1 MIRLIV
7 TPHLP
12 HRQPLFTPISCDARS
27 GRPSASNGMAK
38 GTRSVRTRLGQK
50 INAKL
55 ERMFPERRLFL
66 KSDTDTRFIR
76 VRPMMQ
82 LVAFTGSAMLVA
94 WAIVATAII
103 LMDSIGSGNFRE
115 QAKRDQRNYQTRLNE
130 ISSQRDSRA
139 VEALAAQ
146 NRFNAALAQISV
158 MQSELLNSETH
169 RRELE
174 TGIEVIQ
181 LTLRGTMKD
190 REIAR
195 GQVAKLQSLVDNG
208 EAGTSF
214 ASAGAGAPMGF
225 VAEALAKTAAERD
238 QVVRDAQDALLQAED
253 LAQQIAIMKDQNDQI
268 FRQLEEAMTVSV
280 APLDKM
286 FRAAGMPTERIIE
299 QVRRG
304 YSGQGGPLTPLSFS
318 TRGGEASADALRA
331 NKLLNQ
337 MDRLNLYR
345 IAAQKAPFANPVK
358 AAFRF
363 TSKFGPR
370 RDPKTGGRRMHKGV
384 DFAAPNGTP
393 LYAAADGVVTYAGW
407 SSGYGRLVKIQHEF
421 GIETRYAH
429 MSKLRAKVGQ
439 RVSRGDRIGDMGA
452 SGRVTGVHLHY
463 EIRVGGKAVNPM
475 IYIKAANDVF

>member
-1 MIRLIV
+1 
-7 TPHLP
+7 
-12 HRQPLFTPISCDARS
+12 
-27 GRPSASNGMAK
+27 
-38 GTRSVRTRLGQK
+38 VRKRLGQK

-195 GQVAKLQSLVDNG
+195 GQVAKLQSLVENG
-208 EAGTSF
+208 EAGTPF
-214 ASAGAGAPMGF
+214 ASAGGGAPMGF

-253 LAQQIAIMKDQNDQI
+253 MARQIAIMKDQNDQI

-452 SGRVTGVHLHY
+452 TGRVTGVHLHY

>member
-1 MIRLIV
+1 
-7 TPHLP
+7 
-12 HRQPLFTPISCDARS
+12 
-27 GRPSASNGMAK
+27 
-38 GTRSVRTRLGQK
+38 VRTRLGQK
-50 INAKL
+50 INGKL
-55 ERMFPERRLFL
+55 EHMFPERRVFL

-76 VRPMMQ
+76 VSPMMQ
-82 LVAFTGSAMLVA
+82 LVAITGSSVLVA

-115 QAKRDQRNYQTRLNE
+115 QAKRDQRTYQSRLNE

-139 VEALAAQ
+139 VEAVAAQ

-190 REIAR
+190 RELAR
-195 GQVAKLQSLVDNG
+195 SQVAELQSQVNSG
-208 EAGTSF
+208 EAGTSI
-214 ASAGAGAPMGF
+214 ASAGGSAPMDF

-238 QVVRDAQDALLQAED
+238 KVVRDAQNALLRADEM
-253 LAQQIAIMKDQNDQI
+253 AHQIAIMKDQNDQI

-286 FRAAGMPTERIIE
+286 FRAAGMSTKRIIE

-318 TRGGEASADALRA
+318 TRGEEALADALRA

-358 AAFRF
+358 AAYRF

-393 LYAAADGVVTYAGW
+393 LYATADGVVTHAGW

-463 EIRVGGKAVNPM
+463 EVRVGGKAVNPM

>member
-1 MIRLIV
+1 M
-7 TPHLP
+7 
-12 HRQPLFTPISCDARS
+12 
-27 GRPSASNGMAK
+27 
-38 GTRSVRTRLGQK
+38 RTRLEQK

-55 ERMFPERRLFL
+55 ERMFPERRVFL

-115 QAKRDQRNYQTRLNE
+115 QAKRDQRNYQARLNE

-169 RRELE
+169 RHELE

-195 GQVAKLQSLVDNG
+195 GQVAELQSQVDSG
-208 EAGTSF
+208 EEGKSF
-214 ASAGAGAPMGF
+214 AFAGGGAPMDF

-253 LAQQIAIMKDQNDQI
+253 MAQQIATMKDQNNQI

-280 APLDKM
+280 APLAKM

-304 YSGQGGPLTPLSFS
+304 YSGQGGPLTPLSCS

-384 DFAAPNGTP
+384 DFAAANGTP
-393 LYAAADGVVTYAGW
+393 LYATADGVVTHAGW

-463 EIRVGGKAVNPM
+463 EVRVGSKAVNPM

>member
-1 MIRLIV
+1 
-7 TPHLP
+7 
-12 HRQPLFTPISCDARS
+12 
-27 GRPSASNGMAK
+27 
-38 GTRSVRTRLGQK
+38 VRTRLGQK

-55 ERMFPERRLFL
+55 EHMFPERRVFL

-115 QAKRDQRNYQTRLNE
+115 QAKRDQRTYQSRLNE
-130 ISSQRDSRA
+130 ISSQRNSRA
-139 VEALAAQ
+139 VEAVAAQ

-190 REIAR
+190 RELAR
-195 GQVAKLQSLVDNG
+195 GQVAELQSQVNSG
-208 EAGTSF
+208 EAGTSL
-214 ASAGAGAPMGF
+214 ASAGGSAPMDF

-238 QVVRDAQDALLQAED
+238 QVVRDAQDALLRADEM
-253 LAQQIAIMKDQNDQI
+253 AQQIATMKDQNDQI

-280 APLDKM
+280 SPLDKM

-318 TRGGEASADALRA
+318 TRGEEASADALRA

-393 LYAAADGVVTYAGW
+393 LYATADGVVTHAGW

-439 RVSRGDRIGDMGA
+439 RVSRGDRIGDIGA

-463 EIRVGGKAVNPM
+463 EVRVGGKAVNPM

>member
-1 MIRLIV
+1 
-7 TPHLP
+7 
-12 HRQPLFTPISCDARS
+12 
-27 GRPSASNGMAK
+27 
-38 GTRSVRTRLGQK
+38 VRTRLGQK
-50 INAKL
+50 INGKL
-55 ERMFPERRLFL
+55 EHMFPERRVFL

-76 VRPMMQ
+76 VSPMMQ
-82 LVAFTGSAMLVA
+82 LVALTGSSVLVA

-115 QAKRDQRNYQTRLNE
+115 QAKRDQRTYQSRLNE

-139 VEALAAQ
+139 VEAVAAQ

-190 REIAR
+190 RELAR
-195 GQVAKLQSLVDNG
+195 SQVAELQSQVNSG
-208 EAGTSF
+208 EAGTSI
-214 ASAGAGAPMGF
+214 ASAGGSAPMDF

-238 QVVRDAQDALLQAED
+238 QVVRDAQNALLRADEM
-253 LAQQIAIMKDQNDQI
+253 AHQIAIMKDQNDQI

-286 FRAAGMPTERIIE
+286 FRAAGMSTKRIIE

-304 YSGQGGPLTPLSFS
+304 YSGQGGPLTPLSFY
-318 TRGGEASADALRA
+318 TRGEEALADALRA

-337 MDRLNLYR
+337 MDQLNLYR

-358 AAFRF
+358 AAYRF

-393 LYAAADGVVTYAGW
+393 LYATADGVVTHAGW

-463 EIRVGGKAVNPM
+463 EVRVGGKAVNPM

>member
-1 MIRLIV
+1 MRNWNICFL
-7 TPHLP
+7 
-12 HRQPLFTPISCDARS
+12 
-27 GRPSASNGMAK
+27 
-38 GTRSVRTRLGQK
+38 
-50 INAKL
+50 
-55 ERMFPERRLFL
+55 RRRVFL

-115 QAKRDQRNYQTRLNE
+115 QAKRDQRTYQSRLNE
-130 ISSQRDSRA
+130 ISSQRDRRA
-139 VEALAAQ
+139 VEAVAAQ

-190 REIAR
+190 RELAR
-195 GQVAKLQSLVDNG
+195 GQVAELQSQVNSG
-208 EAGTSF
+208 EAGTSL
-214 ASAGAGAPMGF
+214 ASAGGSAPMDF

-238 QVVRDAQDALLQAED
+238 QVVRDAQDALLRADEM
-253 LAQQIAIMKDQNDQI
+253 AQQIATMKDQNDQI

-280 APLDKM
+280 SPLDKM

-318 TRGGEASADALRA
+318 TRGEEASADALRA

-393 LYAAADGVVTYAGW
+393 LYATADGVVTHAGW

-463 EIRVGGKAVNPM
+463 EVRVGGNAVNPM

>member
-12 HRQPLFTPISCDARS
+12 HRQPLFTPISCDARL
-27 GRPSASNGMAK
+27 GRPSACNGMAK

-55 ERMFPERRLFL
+55 ERMFPERRVFL

-115 QAKRDQRNYQTRLNE
+115 QAKRDQRNYQARLNE

-195 GQVAKLQSLVDNG
+195 SQVAELQSQVDSG

-214 ASAGAGAPMGF
+214 ASAGGGAPMDF

-253 LAQQIAIMKDQNDQI
+253 MAQQIATMKDQNDQI

-384 DFAAPNGTP
+384 DFAAANGTP
-393 LYAAADGVVTYAGW
+393 LYATADGVVTHAGW

-463 EIRVGGKAVNPM
+463 EVRVGGKAVNPM

>member
-1 MIRLIV
+1 
-7 TPHLP
+7 
-12 HRQPLFTPISCDARS
+12 
-27 GRPSASNGMAK
+27 MAKK
-38 GTRSVRTRLGQK
+38 GTRSVRTRLEQK

-55 ERMFPERRLFL
+55 ERMFPERRVFL

-115 QAKRDQRNYQTRLNE
+115 QAKRDQRNYQARLNE

-169 RRELE
+169 RHELE

-195 GQVAKLQSLVDNG
+195 GQVAELQSQVDSG
-208 EAGTSF
+208 EEGKSF
-214 ASAGAGAPMGF
+214 AFAGGGAPMDF

-253 LAQQIAIMKDQNDQI
+253 MAQQIATMKDQNNQI

-280 APLDKM
+280 APLAKM

-318 TRGGEASADALRA
+318 TRGGEASADTLRA

-384 DFAAPNGTP
+384 DFAAANGTP
-393 LYAAADGVVTYAGW
+393 LYATADGVVTHAGW

-463 EIRVGGKAVNPM
+463 EVRVGSKAVNPM